1 MKQSSYFLHT
11 LREPPGDAEV
21 VSHKLLAQ
29 AGFIQKVTSGVY
41 SYTPPMWRVLQKI
54 SQIVREEMDRAGAQ
68 EVMLPILQ
76 PTGLWEESGRLNR
89 YVDDGIL
96 FNFKDRRDAHVCL
109 GPTHEEVITN
119 MTRTFI
125 TSYKQLPVNLY
136 QIQTKMRDEIRPR
149 FGLMRGREFI
159 MKDAYSFDADVE
171 GQDASYQEMAR
182 AYEATFDRIGLNY
195 RAVEADSGAIG
206 GSGSQEYMVLADTG
220 EDAILHCSK
229 CDYASNQERAISM
242 LAEYEQD
249 VEQLEM
255 EEVLGEGIIG
265 VDALAEFLSIP
276 VWKTTKTILFM
287 ADEQPVAVM
296 VRGDCDVNEIK
307 VRNHLDAEAFRMA
320 THEEVK
326 ELTGAD
332 VGYAGPIGLPD
343 EVCVLADQYVNERV
357 NFECGANR
365 TDYHNINVNFGRDVA
380 APEFGDFK
388 LAKEGDSCSKCS
400 EGTLSVMRGIEVGH
414 IFKLGTKYSEAMNA
428 TFTDDN
434 GRQAP
439 FVMGCYGIG
448 VSRIAASAIE
458 QNHDEWG
465 MIWPEAIAPF
475 RVHRICV
482 NPGVVEQFDL
492 ATKLYEDL
500 TSKGID
506 VLFDERKASPGVK
519 FKDADL
525 IGIPNRIVVGRAAG
539 EGRVEVLR
547 RTATKEKQE
556 IGATQ
561 ALAFFNFD

>member
-1 MKQSSYFLHT
+1 MKQSTYFLHT
-11 LREPPGDAEV
+11 LREAPGDAEV
-21 VSHKLLAQ
+21 ISHKLLAQ
-29 AGFIQKVTSGVY
+29 AGFIQKVTSGIY

-54 SQIVREEMDRAGAQ
+54 TQIVREEMDRAGAQ

-76 PTGLWEESGRLNR
+76 PTGLWEESGRLAR

-119 MTRTFI
+119 MARAFI

-159 MKDAYSFDADVE
+159 MKDAYSFDIDTD
-171 GQDASYQEMAR
+171 GQDASYQAMAK

-195 RAVEADSGAIG
+195 RSVEADSGAIG
-206 GSGSQEYMVLADTG
+206 GSGSQEYMVLAETG
-220 EDAILHCSK
+220 EDSILHCTN
-229 CDYASNQERAISM
+229 CDYASNQERAVST
-242 LAEYEQD
+242 LELFEQD
-249 VEQLEM
+249 AAEQPM

-265 VDALAEFLSIP
+265 VEALAEYLKIP

-287 ADEQPVAVM
+287 ADEKPVAVM

-307 VRNHLDAEAFRMA
+307 VRNHLDAETFRMA

-326 ELTGAD
+326 ELTGAE
-332 VGYAGPIGLPD
+332 VGYAGPIGLPE
-343 EVCVLADQYVNERV
+343 EVTVLADHYVNDRV

-380 APEFGDFK
+380 APVFGDFK
-388 LAKEGDSCSKCS
+388 LAKEGETCSMCS

-414 IFKLGTKYSEAMNA
+414 IFKLGTKYSEAMSA
-428 TFTDDN
+428 TFTDEN

-465 MIWPEAIAPF
+465 MIWPEPIAPF
-475 RVHRICV
+475 TVHLICV
-482 NPGVVEQFDL
+482 NPGVEEQITL
-492 ATKLYEDL
+492 AEKLYAEL
-500 TSKGID
+500 QERNID

-539 EGRVEVLR
+539 EGRVEVLK

-556 IGATQ
+556 IAATE
-561 ALAFFNFD
+561 ALKALGL